1 MEKKEKTMKKIVKNS
16 KPKTVKYPTLLEAIE
31 KVVELAEDSKLNDR
45 LFVEVAPEIGLLSD
59 GFGITPLQAV
69 LFCVCMHKGPR
80 RVDFDDLANHLDVS
94 KIAILKYSD
103 DIDALIRR
111 RLLRYRDAKEEDEF
125 DVYQPVI
132 KALKHN
138 EIYEIPKNTGLDCI
152 GLFEQLETLMD
163 NLDNNSITAKDL
175 YGELETLFD
184 DNPDIDFVR
193 KIRELDLRREDLM
206 LLVKFCSL
214 LINDDDDD
222 IRFGQMEDV
231 FESKSE
237 FNKAKAELRS
247 ARHNLM
253 EAKLIDHH
261 CEDGI
266 ADTKRYKLTDS
277 AKRNLLAEFNL
288 QPVEEKIANILKPQE
303 LTAKEMFYPGHIEK
317 QVDELASFFQPDQF
331 AKIKERMQNRG
342 FRSGFACL
350 FYGGPGTGKTE
361 TVYQMARQTGR
372 SVMVV
377 DVPQIKSKWVG
388 DSEKN
393 IKALFDNYRAQAK
406 RMQQAPILLF
416 NEADAI
422 IGKRKNGAESSVD
435 KMENSIQNI
444 ILQEMETLDGIMIAT
459 TNLEENFDSAFER
472 RFLYKIKFDKPD
484 AAVRQKIWQQM
495 IPELTDDDAK
505 QLAST
510 FDFSGGQIENIAR
523 KHSINMVLYGEQANL
538 LDTLMEYG
546 AAEKISSKRVCN
558 RIGF

>member
-16 KPKTVKYPTLLEAIE
+16 KPKTVKFPTLLEAIE

-45 LFVEVAPEIGLLSD
+45 LFVEAAPEIGLLSD

-80 RVDFDDLANHLDVS
+80 RVDFDDLANHLDIS

-138 EIYEIPKNTGLDCI
+138 EIYEIPKNTGLDYI

-237 FNKAKAELRS
+237 FNKVKAELRS

-253 EAKLIDHH
+253 EAKLIEHH

-288 QPVEEKIANILKPQE
+288 QPVEEKIANMLKPQE

-393 IKALFDNYRAQAK
+393 IKALFDNYRSQAK

-422 IGKRKNGAESSVD
+422 IGKRKNGAESAVD

-495 IPELTDDDAK
+495 IPELTDNDAK
-505 QLAST
+505 LLAST

-538 LDTLMEYG
+538 LDTLMEYA
-546 AAEKISSKRVCN
+546 AAEKISSKRICN

>member
-1 MEKKEKTMKKIVKNS
+1 MKKIVKNS
-16 KPKTVKYPTLLEAIE
+16 NPKTVKIPTLLEAIE
-31 KVVELAEDSKLNDR
+31 KVVELAEDSKLDDR
-45 LFVEVAPEIGLLSD
+45 LFVEAAPEIGLLSD
-59 GFGITPLQAV
+59 GFDVTPLQAV

-80 RVDFDDLANHLDVS
+80 RIDFDDLANHLDIS

-125 DVYQPVI
+125 DVCPQVI
-132 KALKHN
+132 KSLKHN
-138 EIYEIPKNTGLDCI
+138 EVYEAPKNSGLDYI
-152 GLFEQLETLMD
+152 GLFDYLETLMD
-163 NLDNNSITAKDL
+163 DLYNNSITAKEL

-184 DNPDIDFVR
+184 ENPDIDFVR
-193 KIRELDLRREDLM
+193 KIRELDLRREDMM

-237 FNKAKAELRS
+237 FNRVKAELRS

-253 EAKLIDHH
+253 EAKLIEHH

-288 QPVEEKIANILKPQE
+288 QPVEEKIANMLKPQE
-303 LTAKEMFYPGHIEK
+303 LTAKEMFYSMHIEN
-317 QVDELASFFQPDQF
+317 QVNELVSFFQPDQF
-331 AKIKERMQNRG
+331 ANIRERMQQRG
-342 FRSGFACL
+342 FRNGFACL

-459 TNLEENFDSAFER
+459 TNLEGNMDSAFER

-484 AAVRQKIWQQM
+484 ATVRQKIWQQM

-505 QLAST
+505 QLAAA
-510 FDFSGGQIENIAR
+510 FGFSGGQIENIAR
-523 KHSINMVLYGEQANL
+523 KHNINMVLYGEQNNL
-538 LDTLMEYG
+538 LETLARYSE
-546 AAEKISSKRVCN
+546 AEKLDSKREY
-558 RIGF
+558 RQIGFK

>member
-1 MEKKEKTMKKIVKNS
+1 MKKIVKNS
-16 KPKTVKYPTLLEAIE
+16 NPKTVKIPTLLEAIE
-31 KVVELAEDSKLNDR
+31 KVVELAEDSKLDDR
-45 LFVEVAPEIGLLSD
+45 LFVEAAPEIGLLSD
-59 GFGITPLQAV
+59 GFDVTPLQAV

-80 RVDFDDLANHLDVS
+80 RINFDDLANHLDIS

-125 DVYQPVI
+125 DVCPQVI
-132 KALKHN
+132 KSLKHN
-138 EIYEIPKNTGLDCI
+138 EVYEAPKNSGLDYI
-152 GLFEQLETLMD
+152 GLFDYLETLMD
-163 NLDNNSITAKDL
+163 DLYNNSITAKEL

-184 DNPDIDFVR
+184 ENPDIDFVR
-193 KIRELDLRREDLM
+193 KIRELDLRREDMM

-237 FNKAKAELRS
+237 FNRVKAELRS

-253 EAKLIDHH
+253 EAKLIEHH

-288 QPVEEKIANILKPQE
+288 QPVEEKIANMLKPQE
-303 LTAKEMFYPGHIEK
+303 LTAKEMFYSMHVEN
-317 QVDELASFFQPDQF
+317 QVNELVSFFQPDQF
-331 AKIKERMQNRG
+331 ANIRERMQQRG
-342 FRSGFACL
+342 FRNGFACL

-459 TNLEENFDSAFER
+459 TNLEGNMDSAFER

-505 QLAST
+505 QLAAA
-510 FDFSGGQIENIAR
+510 FGFSGGQIENIAR
-523 KHSINMVLYGEQANL
+523 KHNINMVLYGEQNNL
-538 LDTLMEYG
+538 LETLARYSE
-546 AAEKISSKRVCN
+546 AEKLDSKREY
-558 RIGF
+558 RQIGFK

>member
-1 MEKKEKTMKKIVKNS
+1 MKKKEKTMKKIV
-16 KPKTVKYPTLLEAIE
+16 
-31 KVVELAEDSKLNDR
+31 
-45 LFVEVAPEIGLLSD
+45 
-59 GFGITPLQAV
+59 
-69 LFCVCMHKGPR
+69 
-80 RVDFDDLANHLDVS
+80 
-94 KIAILKYSD
+94 
-103 DIDALIRR
+103 
-111 RLLRYRDAKEEDEF
+111 
-125 DVYQPVI
+125 
-132 KALKHN
+132 
-138 EIYEIPKNTGLDCI
+138 
-152 GLFEQLETLMD
+152 
-163 NLDNNSITAKDL
+163 
-175 YGELETLFD
+175 
-184 DNPDIDFVR
+184 
-193 KIRELDLRREDLM
+193 
-206 LLVKFCSL
+206 
-214 LINDDDDD
+214 
-222 IRFGQMEDV
+222 
-231 FESKSE
+231 
-237 FNKAKAELRS
+237 
-247 ARHNLM
+247 NLM
-253 EAKLIDHH
+253 EAKLIEHH

-288 QPVEEKIANILKPQE
+288 QPVEEKIANMLKPQE
-303 LTAKEMFYPGHIEK
+303 LTVKEMFYPGHIEK

-361 TVYQMARQTGR
+361 TVYQMAHQTGR

-484 AAVRQKIWQQM
+484 AAVRQKIWQLM

-538 LDTLMEYG
+538 LDTLMEYC
-546 AAEKISSKRVCN
+546 AAEKISSKRICN

>member
-1 MEKKEKTMKKIVKNS
+1 MKKIVKNS
-16 KPKTVKYPTLLEAIE
+16 NPKTVKIPTLLEAIE
-31 KVVELAEDSKLNDR
+31 KVVELAEDSKLDDR
-45 LFVEVAPEIGLLSD
+45 LFVEAAPEIGLLSD
-59 GFGITPLQAV
+59 GFDVTPLQAV

-80 RVDFDDLANHLDVS
+80 RIDFDDLANHLDIS

-125 DVYQPVI
+125 DVCPQVI
-132 KALKHN
+132 KSLKHN
-138 EIYEIPKNTGLDCI
+138 EVYEAPKNSGLDYI
-152 GLFEQLETLMD
+152 GLFDYLETLMD
-163 NLDNNSITAKDL
+163 DLYNNSITAKEL

-184 DNPDIDFVR
+184 ENPDIDFVR
-193 KIRELDLRREDLM
+193 KIRELDLRREDMM

-237 FNKAKAELRS
+237 FNRVKAELRS

-253 EAKLIDHH
+253 EAKLIEHH

-288 QPVEEKIANILKPQE
+288 QPVEEKIANMLKPQE
-303 LTAKEMFYPGHIEK
+303 LTAKEMFYSMHIEN
-317 QVDELASFFQPDQF
+317 QVNELVSFFQPDQF
-331 AKIKERMQNRG
+331 ANIRERMQQRG
-342 FRSGFACL
+342 FRNGFACL

-472 RFLYKIKFDKPD
+472 RFLYKVKFEKPD
-484 AAVRQKIWQQM
+484 ATVRQKIWQQM
-495 IPELTDDDAK
+495 IPELNKADAGI
-505 QLAST
+505 LAAA

-523 KHSINMVLYGEQANL
+523 KHNINMVLYGEQNNL
-538 LDTLMEYG
+538 LETLARYSE
-546 AAEKISSKRVCN
+546 AEKLDSKREY
-558 RIGF
+558 RQIGFK

>member
-1 MEKKEKTMKKIVKNS
+1 MEKKKKMKKIAKISN
-16 KPKTVKYPTLLEAIE
+16 PKTVKIPTLLEAIE
-31 KVVELAEDSKLNDR
+31 KVVELAEDSKLDDR
-45 LFVEVAPEIGLLSD
+45 LFVEAAPEIGLLSD

-69 LFCVCMHKGPR
+69 LFCVCMHRGPR
-80 RVDFDDLANHLDVS
+80 RVDFNDLANYLDIS

-103 DIDALIRR
+103 DIDALMRR
-111 RLLRYRDAKEEDEF
+111 RLLRYRDAKEEEEF
-125 DVYQPVI
+125 DVCPQVI
-132 KALKHN
+132 KSLKHN
-138 EIYEIPKNTGLDCI
+138 EVYEAPKNSGLDYI
-152 GLFEQLETLMD
+152 GLFDYLETLMD
-163 NLDNNSITAKDL
+163 DLYNNSITAKDL
-175 YGELETLFD
+175 YSELEILFE
-184 DNPDIDFVR
+184 DNPDIGFVR
-193 KIRELDLRREDLM
+193 KIRELDLSSEDMM
-206 LLVKFCSL
+206 LLVKFCCL

-231 FESKSE
+231 FESKSD
-237 FNKAKAELRS
+237 FNRAKAEMRS

-253 EAKLIDHH
+253 EAKLIEHR

-266 ADTKRYKLTDS
+266 ADTKCYKLTDS

-288 QPVEEKIANILKPQE
+288 QPVEEKIANMLKPQE
-303 LTAKEMFYPGHIEK
+303 LTAKEMFYPGHIEN
-317 QVDELASFFQPDQF
+317 QVNELSSFFQPEQF

-361 TVYQMARQTGR
+361 TVYQIARQTGR

-422 IGKRKNGAESSVD
+422 IGKRKNGAENSVD

-472 RFLYKIKFDKPD
+472 RFLYKVKFEKPD
-484 AAVRQKIWQQM
+484 ATVRQKIWQQM
-495 IPELTDDDAK
+495 IPELNNDDAGK
-505 QLAST
+505 LAAA

-523 KHSINMVLYGEQANL
+523 KHNINMVLYGEQNNL
-538 LDTLMEYG
+538 LETLARYSE
-546 AAEKISSKRVCN
+546 AEKLDSKREYKQ
-558 RIGF
+558 IGFK

>member
-1 MEKKEKTMKKIVKNS
+1 MKKIVKNS
-16 KPKTVKYPTLLEAIE
+16 NPKTVKIPTLLEAIE
-31 KVVELAEDSKLNDR
+31 KVVELAEDSKLDDR
-45 LFVEVAPEIGLLSD
+45 LFVEAAPEIGLLSD
-59 GFGITPLQAV
+59 GFDVTPLQAV

-80 RVDFDDLANHLDVS
+80 RINFDDLANHLDIS

-125 DVYQPVI
+125 DVCPQVI
-132 KALKHN
+132 KSLKHN
-138 EIYEIPKNTGLDCI
+138 EVYEAPKNSGLDYI
-152 GLFEQLETLMD
+152 GLFDYLETLMD
-163 NLDNNSITAKDL
+163 DLYNNSITAKEL

-184 DNPDIDFVR
+184 ENPDIDFVR
-193 KIRELDLRREDLM
+193 KIRELDLRREDMM

-237 FNKAKAELRS
+237 FNRVKAELRS

-253 EAKLIDHH
+253 EAKLIEHH

-288 QPVEEKIANILKPQE
+288 QPVEEKIANMLKPQE
-303 LTAKEMFYPGHIEK
+303 LTAKEMFYSMHVEN
-317 QVDELASFFQPDQF
+317 QVNELVSFFQPDQF
-331 AKIKERMQNRG
+331 ANIRERMQQRG
-342 FRSGFACL
+342 FRNGFACL

-393 IKALFDNYRAQAK
+393 IKALFDNYRAQTK

-422 IGKRKNGAESSVD
+422 IGKRKNGAENSVD

-459 TNLEENFDSAFER
+459 TNLEGNMDSAFER

-505 QLAST
+505 QLAAA
-510 FDFSGGQIENIAR
+510 FGFSGGQIENIAR
-523 KHSINMVLYGEQANL
+523 KHNINMVLYGEQNNL
-538 LDTLMEYG
+538 LETLARYSE
-546 AAEKISSKRVCN
+546 AEKLDSKREY
-558 RIGF
+558 RQIGFK

>member
-1 MEKKEKTMKKIVKNS
+1 M
-16 KPKTVKYPTLLEAIE
+16 
-31 KVVELAEDSKLNDR
+31 R
-45 LFVEVAPEIGLLSD
+45 
-59 GFGITPLQAV
+59 
-69 LFCVCMHKGPR
+69 KGTSPR
-80 RVDFDDLANHLDVS
+80 YF
-94 KIAILKYSD
+94 
-103 DIDALIRR
+103 
-111 RLLRYRDAKEEDEF
+111 AKEEDEF
-125 DVYQPVI
+125 DVCPQVI
-132 KALKHN
+132 KSLKHN
-138 EIYEIPKNTGLDCI
+138 EVYEAPKNSGLDYI
-152 GLFEQLETLMD
+152 GLFDYLETLMD
-163 NLDNNSITAKDL
+163 DLNNNSITAKDL
-175 YGELETLFD
+175 YSELEILFE
-184 DNPDIDFVR
+184 DNPDIGFVR
-193 KIRELDLRREDLM
+193 KIRELDLMSEDMM
-206 LLVKFCSL
+206 LLVKFCCL

-237 FNKAKAELRS
+237 FNRAKAEMRS

-253 EAKLIDHH
+253 EAKLIEHH

-288 QPVEEKIANILKPQE
+288 QPVEEKIANMLKPQE
-303 LTAKEMFYPGHIEK
+303 LTAKEMFYSRHIEN
-317 QVDELASFFQPDQF
+317 QVNELVSFFQPDQF
-331 AKIKERMQNRG
+331 ANIRERMQQRG
-342 FRSGFACL
+342 FRNGFACL

-422 IGKRKNGAESSVD
+422 IGKRKNGAENSVD

-459 TNLEENFDSAFER
+459 TNLEGNMDSAFER

-495 IPELTDDDAK
+495 IPELTDGDAK
-505 QLAST
+505 QLAAA

-523 KHSINMVLYGEQANL
+523 KHNINMVLYGEQNNL
-538 LDTLMEYG
+538 LETLVGYCET
-546 AAEKISSKRVCN
+546 EKLDSKREY
-558 RIGF
+558 RQIGFK

>member
-1 MEKKEKTMKKIVKNS
+1 MKKIVKNS
-16 KPKTVKYPTLLEAIE
+16 NPKTVKIPTLLEAIE
-31 KVVELAEDSKLNDR
+31 KVVELAEDSKLDDR
-45 LFVEVAPEIGLLSD
+45 LFVEAAPEIGLLSD
-59 GFGITPLQAV
+59 GFDVTPLQAV

-80 RVDFDDLANHLDVS
+80 RIDFDDLANHLDIS

-125 DVYQPVI
+125 DVCPQVI
-132 KALKHN
+132 KSLKHN
-138 EIYEIPKNTGLDCI
+138 EVYEAPKNSGLDYI
-152 GLFEQLETLMD
+152 GLFDYLETLMD
-163 NLDNNSITAKDL
+163 DLYNNSITAKEL

-184 DNPDIDFVR
+184 ENPDIDFVR
-193 KIRELDLRREDLM
+193 KIRELDLRREDMM

-237 FNKAKAELRS
+237 FNRVKAELRS

-253 EAKLIDHH
+253 EAKLIEHH

-288 QPVEEKIANILKPQE
+288 QPVEEKIANMLKPQE
-303 LTAKEMFYPGHIEK
+303 LTAKEMFYSMHIEN
-317 QVDELASFFQPDQF
+317 QVNELVSFFQPDQF
-331 AKIKERMQNRG
+331 ANIRERMQQRG
-342 FRSGFACL
+342 FRNGFACL

-444 ILQEMETLDGIMIAT
+444 IL
-459 TNLEENFDSAFER
+459 
-472 RFLYKIKFDKPD
+472 
-484 AAVRQKIWQQM
+484 
-495 IPELTDDDAK
+495 
-505 QLAST
+505 
-510 FDFSGGQIENIAR
+510 
-523 KHSINMVLYGEQANL
+523 
-538 LDTLMEYG
+538 
-546 AAEKISSKRVCN
+546 
-558 RIGF
+558 

>member
-1 MEKKEKTMKKIVKNS
+1 MKKIVKNS
-16 KPKTVKYPTLLEAIE
+16 NPKTVKIPTLLEAIE
-31 KVVELAEDSKLNDR
+31 KVVELAEDSKLDDR
-45 LFVEVAPEIGLLSD
+45 LFVEAAPEIGLLSD
-59 GFGITPLQAV
+59 GFDVTPLQAV

-80 RVDFDDLANHLDVS
+80 RIDFDDLANHLDIS

-125 DVYQPVI
+125 DVCPQVI
-132 KALKHN
+132 KSLKHN
-138 EIYEIPKNTGLDCI
+138 EVYEAPKNSGLDYI
-152 GLFEQLETLMD
+152 GLFDYLETLMD
-163 NLDNNSITAKDL
+163 DLYNNSITAKEL

-184 DNPDIDFVR
+184 ENPDIDFVR
-193 KIRELDLRREDLM
+193 KIRELDLRREDMM

-237 FNKAKAELRS
+237 FNRVKAELRS

-253 EAKLIDHH
+253 EAKLIEYH

-288 QPVEEKIANILKPQE
+288 QPVEEKIANMLKPQE
-303 LTAKEMFYPGHIEK
+303 LTAKEMFYSMHIEN
-317 QVDELASFFQPDQF
+317 QVNELVSFFQPDQF
-331 AKIKERMQNRG
+331 ANIRERMQQRG
-342 FRSGFACL
+342 FRNGFACL

-459 TNLEENFDSAFER
+459 TNLEGNMDSAFER

-495 IPELTDDDAK
+495 IPELTDDDAGK
-505 QLAST
+505 LAAA

-523 KHSINMVLYGEQANL
+523 KHNINMVLYGEQNNL
-538 LDTLMEYG
+538 LETLARYSE
-546 AAEKISSKRVCN
+546 AEKLDSKREY
-558 RIGF
+558 RQIGFK